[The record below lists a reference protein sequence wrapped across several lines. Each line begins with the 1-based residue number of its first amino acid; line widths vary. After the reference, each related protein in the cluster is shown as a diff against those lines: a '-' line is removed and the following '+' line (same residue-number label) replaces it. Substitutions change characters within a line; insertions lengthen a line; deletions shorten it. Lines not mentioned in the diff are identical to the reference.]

1 MTGLRKQT
9 ASRFWDTI
17 GRWDEGMLH
26 WQGLLVYHYLSEMD
40 QFTLFSLEPDLFWI
54 SFLAIGLNIL
64 HWFEMTFHY
73 RSALERVL
81 LSIILV
87 FIICLLSKICRC
99 NFCNI
104 HWSNLVIIVL
114 SKWRNILIGK
124 FAKQSLVF
132 IFFLA
137 CSDDLARIDE
147 RITLF
152 VTYNPTVLGEAFIR
166 NGLMIYDMPVSLSTN
181 RLLWSK
187 HKRYWT
193 LTLLMQNTIIGTNG
207 INRLS

>member
-9 ASRFWDTI
+9 ASRFWDKI

-40 QFTLFSLEPDLFWI
+40 QFTLFSLEPDFSSNWPKYPALIWNDI
-54 SFLAIGLNIL
+54 S
-64 HWFEMTFHY
+64 
-73 RSALERVL
+73 
-81 LSIILV
+81 LSFGFGKSSFV
-87 FIICLLSKICRC
+87 YYSCFYYMFVEFSKVKICRC

-207 INRLS
+207 TNRLS